1 MGPFLIVAVIFVIS
15 SILQRATQKKTTSQP
30 QTQRRQHPAFEE
42 TVEPKTQEKPI
53 TAMRHAPTV
62 KPTVQSREHT
72 VKPFTET
79 EHRHMETSLTGI
91 SDCTSELSPLVTV
104 NETIKA
110 ASEMKAG
117 LKVNLTSQNL
127 AQAILCSEIL
137 GKPKALR
144 R

>member
-42 TVEPKTQEKPI
+42 TAEKKTEQKPVFKTYESTI
-53 TAMRHAPTV
+53 
-62 KPTVQSREHT
+62 KPTVREAEHT

-104 NETIKA
+104 NETITA
-110 ASEMKAG
+110 ASERKAG